1 LPPTYR
7 RVSATPKRLAQNT
20 TCVVVVK
27 TFFPLILR
35 VLLVALCV
43 RFLRSFASIFFPPVC
58 IGAEYNEDVI
68 KPTLPT
74 VDEQDDDAAQ
84 ELAADAKTVSK
95 ESRTMAKKDDI
106 SLVL

>member
-1 LPPTYR
+1 
-7 RVSATPKRLAQNT
+7 
-20 TCVVVVK
+20 
-27 TFFPLILR
+27 
-35 VLLVALCV
+35 
-43 RFLRSFASIFFPPVC
+43 
-58 IGAEYNEDVI
+58 VI